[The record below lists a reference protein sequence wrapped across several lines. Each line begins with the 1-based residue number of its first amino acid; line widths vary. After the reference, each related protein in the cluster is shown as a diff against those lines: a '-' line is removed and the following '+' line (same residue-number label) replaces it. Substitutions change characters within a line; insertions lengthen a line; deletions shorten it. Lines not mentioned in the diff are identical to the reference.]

1 MICFKVISLTDYR
14 LNSDTLK
21 YQKMNAVKTLRI
33 EELEKEIKE
42 KNEKIKSLNRLI
54 VTNEG
59 VIEEIEH
66 EQSLSRKQ
74 SESRTE
80 SLKKQYSVIISE
92 TEKQNIELRQKIN
105 EQEKI
110 KIDLIA
116 KIQVNVTFIFSLYKV
131 KLTS

>member
-131 KLTS
+131 KLIS